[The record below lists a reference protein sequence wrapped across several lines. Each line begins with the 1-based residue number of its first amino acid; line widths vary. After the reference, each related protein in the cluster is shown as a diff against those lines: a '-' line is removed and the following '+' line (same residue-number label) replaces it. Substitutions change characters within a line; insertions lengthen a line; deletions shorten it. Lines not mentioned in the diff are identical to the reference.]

1 MTVACCA
8 LMLQMVPLQA
18 RPLRTEQDIHAAK
31 FWLSHCEKS
40 DMACIGYL
48 QALLDTN
55 NFNRESGIH
64 VAWCAPNVLRLDD
77 LRVTIIR
84 ELKAKP
90 EKLSL
95 PFITRATDALT
106 TAYPCLDD
114 MAK

>member
-1 MTVACCA
+1 
-8 LMLQMVPLQA
+8 
-18 RPLRTEQDIHAAK
+18 
-31 FWLSHCEKS
+31 
-40 DMACIGYL
+40 MACIGYL

-84 ELKAKP
+84 GLKAKP
-90 EKLSL
+90 DKLSL

-114 MAK
+114 LAK